1 MAASRIFRPGLPR
14 LGAGGCRRQAPDA
27 AHWTLRAAAIAL
39 IAALVPIP
47 AGAGELPTFHIEA
60 KAGRFHPER
69 VTVPAGVRFKIVVTN
84 RGPGPEEFESIELKK
99 ETVLAPGVSRA
110 VVFAPL
116 KPGVYRFFGEFHPET
131 AQGEIV
137 VVDDGAAS
145 SP

>member
-1 MAASRIFRPGLPR
+1 MRTYFTFRPALPR
-14 LGAGGCRRQAPDA
+14 RGNGGRWRQAPDV
-27 AHWTLRAAAIAL
+27 TRRARRLAAIAL
-39 IAALVPIP
+39 AACVSAS

-137 VVDDGAAS
+137 VVEDGAAS

>member
-1 MAASRIFRPGLPR
+1 MRLAFFHRPVV
-14 LGAGGCRRQAPDA
+14 AGGSGARGRRASVA
-27 AHWTLRAAAIAL
+27 AGSTRLTAAITVL
-39 IAALVPIP
+39 AALASAP
-47 AGAGELPTFHIEA
+47 ASAAELPTFHIEA

-69 VTVPAGVRFKIVVTN
+69 ITVPAGVRFRIVVTN

-116 KPGVYRFFGEFHPET
+116 KPGVYRFFGEFHPQT

-137 VVDDGAAS
+137 VVDDSAVS
-145 SP
+145 VP

>member
-1 MAASRIFRPGLPR
+1 MGLSFLHHPTLPR
-14 LGAGGCRRQAPDA
+14 RSGARRRRISNAAGGTRLTA
-27 AHWTLRAAAIAL
+27 AVTVL
-39 IAALVPIP
+39 AALASTV
-47 AGAGELPTFHIEA
+47 ASAAELPTFHIEA

-69 VTVPAGVRFKIVVTN
+69 ITVPAGVRFKIVVTN

-116 KPGVYRFFGEFHPET
+116 KPGVYRFFGEFHPQT

-137 VVDDGAAS
+137 VVDDGAVSA
-145 SP
+145 P